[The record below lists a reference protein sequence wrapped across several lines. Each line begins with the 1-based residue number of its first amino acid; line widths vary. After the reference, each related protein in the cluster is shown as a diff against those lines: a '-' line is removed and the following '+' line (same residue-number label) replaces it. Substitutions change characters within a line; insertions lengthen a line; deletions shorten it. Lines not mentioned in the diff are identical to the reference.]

1 MEKVQGENLSGWLGS
16 KCNLVFEVTPIGAR
30 ECNLVFVLS
39 DLVGLSDDVASRNLK
54 EIGSGVLLYKSI
66 RL

>member
-1 MEKVQGENLSGWLGS
+1 MEGHESLMLDGVIMEKVQGENLSGWLGS

-39 DLVGLSDDVASRNLK
+39 DLVGLW
-54 EIGSGVLLYKSI
+54 
-66 RL
+66 